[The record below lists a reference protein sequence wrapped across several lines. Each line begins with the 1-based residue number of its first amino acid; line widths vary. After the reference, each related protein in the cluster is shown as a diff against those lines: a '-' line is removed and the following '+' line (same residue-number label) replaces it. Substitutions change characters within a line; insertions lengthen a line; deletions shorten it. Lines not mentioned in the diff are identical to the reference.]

1 MLPGDVVQGRFR
13 VEAEAGSGGL
23 GVVYKC
29 EDLKLGGS
37 VALKVLDRAAAR
49 HRDRFLREAEV
60 LASVIHPAV
69 IRYIAHGV
77 LEGGAPFLV
86 MQWVTGE
93 DLGQRLER
101 QSVTLEESLAIG
113 GRVAAALGA
122 AHQKGIVHRD
132 VKPANI
138 LLPNG
143 DPRLAIL
150 IDFGIAR
157 AGPARM
163 TVPGGVLGTPGY
175 MAPEQARGDADVDER
190 ADVFSL
196 GCVLFEC
203 VSGKAAFDGDSTMA
217 ILAKVILEPAPS
229 LDIVHPGLPNGLGAL
244 VSRML
249 AKLRDDRPSNGMDV
263 LRELEVAA
271 GGVPRAPIAVGSS
284 PRRLTT
290 REQRIFSIIV
300 ARLGRAARPGDTLV
314 DALDASE
321 VRSLSKGSA
330 NDLTLDLPAN
340 VEAVR
345 GAATGLGSR
354 VEVLL
359 DGSLIVLV
367 EGEPSATDQ
376 AARAARCAIQMR
388 EVCDARTRIVVATGR
403 GELAGQLPVGEV
415 IDRTF
420 RLLEHEETKGI
431 RIDPLTASLVEGRFV
446 VESDVASAFLVDERT
461 DDSPRMLLGK
471 KTSCVG
477 REAEVGAL
485 IALFDECREER
496 TPRIALMTG
505 DAGIGKSRVRAEL
518 VSRLRERNSKLIVLA
533 GGGDPARSGA
543 PFGILRQALR
553 RMMAVDD
560 DEPIDAQG
568 ARIRASVAQFVEPEQ
583 AERCATMLAQIMG
596 VSFPSANEELEPQSS
611 VRGNHVLVGDAMRT
625 AWQDLVQ
632 AMGRTAP
639 VVVILD
645 DLHWGDRPSLDF
657 VLSAA
662 KALPEV
668 PLFVLASGRNEAR
681 ATFAELLERTPMTQI
696 SLAPLS
702 RRACEKLARE
712 VLGEVD
718 AALID
723 RLTTQ
728 SGGNA
733 FLLEEL
739 LRAQKEGRGG
749 SVPETVLAMAQSRID
764 ALAPP
769 VRRAAR
775 AASVLGDDASDEGLA
790 ALLGCDDRAAADL
803 ATQLVKA
810 ELMVRRTGNA
820 NAYEFKH
827 GLFRDAAYASL
838 TAEDRVLA
846 HALAGDW
853 LEKRPLANPVA
864 LAMHFENANEPKRA
878 SEPYLLASIRALE
891 GNDLAGAIDRAERA
905 LECGAEAELR
915 GRILCLLA
923 DVHRW
928 RGEHVKC
935 LERATQANKILRVGS
950 REWVLA
956 QVNAANSSVLLG
968 DINPALA
975 TMSTLSLALE
985 AGDRA
990 PHVIE
995 AAARVSGFLTVHRA
1009 SSDALTKSLARF
1021 RKLVAITNDDG
1032 LVAIMQTTLA
1042 ADALARGDVE
1052 ESLDLTT
1059 DTAIRFARAGDARN
1073 ACRTRLT
1080 AGYELLELGQFERAV
1095 DILREGIV
1103 AGERLG
1109 LMGMV
1114 AMGKHNLG
1122 PCLFE
1127 TGDVEGGLR
1136 VEEEAIK
1143 MYAAQNDI
1151 RLEGGSRYY
1160 LATMLARL
1168 SRFDEAEKQLR
1179 LAISGLAGVAS
1190 MRVVA
1195 EATLA
1200 RVLLAQ
1206 GKQKEG
1212 LVCARAASAPPE
1224 PKVRPEIP
1232 NAVRVALLEALMAN
1246 GLRDEA
1252 KTVAASFVTDVF
1264 AHLERVR
1271 TPAYRESALK
1281 RVHDNARI
1289 IAIAEELGLEI
1300 PK

>member
-1 MLPGDVVQGRFR
+1 MIR
-13 VEAEAGSGGL
+13 GSAT
-23 GVVYKC
+23 VFTI
-29 EDLKLGGS
+29 
-37 VALKVLDRAAAR
+37 AAR
-49 HRDRFLREAEV
+49 T
-60 LASVIHPAV
+60 AS
-69 IRYIAHGV
+69 
-77 LEGGAPFLV
+77 
-86 MQWVTGE
+86 
-93 DLGQRLER
+93 
-101 QSVTLEESLAIG
+101 
-113 GRVAAALGA
+113 
-122 AHQKGIVHRD
+122 
-132 VKPANI
+132 
-138 LLPNG
+138 
-143 DPRLAIL
+143 
-150 IDFGIAR
+150 
-157 AGPARM
+157 
-163 TVPGGVLGTPGY
+163 
-175 MAPEQARGDADVDER
+175 
-190 ADVFSL
+190 
-196 GCVLFEC
+196 
-203 VSGKAAFDGDSTMA
+203 
-217 ILAKVILEPAPS
+217 
-229 LDIVHPGLPNGLGAL
+229 
-244 VSRML
+244 
-249 AKLRDDRPSNGMDV
+249 
-263 LRELEVAA
+263 
-271 GGVPRAPIAVGSS
+271 
-284 PRRLTT
+284 
-290 REQRIFSIIV
+290 
-300 ARLGRAARPGDTLV
+300 
-314 DALDASE
+314 
-321 VRSLSKGSA
+321 SLSPGM
-330 NDLTLDLPAN
+330 
-340 VEAVR
+340 
-345 GAATGLGSR
+345 
-354 VEVLL
+354 
-359 DGSLIVLV
+359 
-367 EGEPSATDQ
+367 
-376 AARAARCAIQMR
+376 MR
-388 EVCDARTRIVVATGR
+388 
-403 GELAGQLPVGEV
+403 Q
-415 IDRTF
+415 
-420 RLLEHEETKGI
+420 
-431 RIDPLTASLVEGRFV
+431 
-446 VESDVASAFLVDERT
+446 
-461 DDSPRMLLGK
+461 
-471 KTSCVG
+471 
-477 REAEVGAL
+477 
-485 IALFDECREER
+485 
-496 TPRIALMTG
+496 LMT
-505 DAGIGKSRVRAEL
+505 AL
-518 VSRLRERNSKLIVLA
+518 
-533 GGGDPARSGA
+533 ARSGSELSPCPA
-543 PFGILRQALR
+543 S
-553 RMMAVDD
+553 
-560 DEPIDAQG
+560 
-568 ARIRASVAQFVEPEQ
+568 ASVAQFVEPEQ